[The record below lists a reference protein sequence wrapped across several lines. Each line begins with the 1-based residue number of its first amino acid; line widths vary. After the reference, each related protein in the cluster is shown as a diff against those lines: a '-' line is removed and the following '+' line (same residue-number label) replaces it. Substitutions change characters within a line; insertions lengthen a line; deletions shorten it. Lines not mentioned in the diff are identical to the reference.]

1 MYFKGIIIYTF
12 LTHSASSVNALV
24 ASPLSLKPS
33 FLPATSSTANQ
44 NANRISSSLHATTP
58 SEESVTEKV
67 SSNDVPTKKLGLL
80 TFDLDDT
87 MYPMEPVLSE
97 ANKAFA
103 EAMSKYGYTGIEP
116 QDIVQTGKAIRE
128 EIALTDPKA
137 AAILTHTEIR
147 ELAIRREME
156 KVIHR
161 RKLEECAKDWATE
174 VQDLNPLVVE
184 NAKKWANTALSQSV
198 VDAVVNAWEMERHH
212 AAERHVYQEMLEGL
226 KEIKKQHPDVII
238 GAVTDGRANPLLM
251 TFTLAPYFDFCMS
264 WEDDQ
269 GGRRGFFTELASAE
283 GNADLKW
290 IYNAAYEKYKTLASS
305 PSTDETSSRDE
316 SEYVWV
322 HVGDDL
328 AYDVGGSHACGA
340 KTIWLDLDKKYE
352 QTAKY
357 LFEGERPSWSTS
369 SQDEIQKRIVL
380 NYAAKGAVNVRLR
393 FLSQLTDALDLIL
406 EGKTEE
412 KTRVL

>member
-1 MYFKGIIIYTF
+1 
-12 LTHSASSVNALV
+12 
-24 ASPLSLKPS
+24 
-33 FLPATSSTANQ
+33 
-44 NANRISSSLHATTP
+44 
-58 SEESVTEKV
+58 
-67 SSNDVPTKKLGLL
+67 
-80 TFDLDDT
+80 
-87 MYPMEPVLSE
+87 
-97 ANKAFA
+97 
-103 EAMSKYGYTGIEP
+103 
-116 QDIVQTGKAIRE
+116 
-128 EIALTDPKA
+128 
-137 AAILTHTEIR
+137 
-147 ELAIRREME
+147 
-156 KVIHR
+156 
-161 RKLEECAKDWATE
+161 
-174 VQDLNPLVVE
+174 
-184 NAKKWANTALSQSV
+184 
-198 VDAVVNAWEMERHH
+198 MERHH

-251 TFTLAPYFDFCMS
+251 TFTLAQYFDFCMS

-269 GGRRGFFTELASAE
+269 GGRCEFFSELASAE

-305 PSTDETSSRDE
+305 PSADETSSREE